1 MVSSIAKLLTVTL
14 PLGFMLAGNAQADMI
29 VLPSAFVAVANAL
42 QSRAVGAGKYSVPL
56 LRVEAQVLGQRCVT
70 RIGTCAIEPQPVG
83 SPCSCGA
90 VKGVT
95 SQ

>member
-14 PLGFMLAGNAQADMI
+14 PLGFALAGTAQADAI
-29 VLPSAFVAVANAL
+29 VVPSVYVASANML
-42 QSRAVGAGKYSVPL
+42 QSRPLGTGGYAAPL
-56 LRVEAQVLGQRCVT
+56 LRIQAQVLGQRCVT

-90 VKGVT
+90 VEGVT

>member
-1 MVSSIAKLLTVTL
+1 MVSSIAKLLVVAL
-14 PLGFMLAGNAQADMI
+14 PLGLTLAGTARADAI
-29 VLPSAFVAVANAL
+29 VVPSVYIAGANML
-42 QSRAVGAGKYSVPL
+42 QSRALGTGSYSAPV
-56 LRVEAQVLGQRCVT
+56 LRIQAQVLGQRCVT

-90 VKGVT
+90 VEGVT